1 MIDPKKIEQIAR
13 QVHES
18 MPKGLRD
25 LGEDVEK
32 KIRQVLQSQL
42 TRLDLVSRE
51 EFDVQTQV
59 LLRTREKLALL
70 EQRLNDLEN
79 RSPNQL
85 SGGQQQRVAIARSLC
100 MNPQVMLFDEVTAA
114 LDPEMVQEVLEV
126 IRDLAGSGMTLLIV
140 THELAFARAV
150 ADRIVFM
157 EKGQILEQ
165 GSPHQ
170 FFDNPRSQRARQ
182 FLAKFS
188 YTNVIKRKES
198 A

>member
-1 MIDPKKIEQIAR
+1 MTRKKIEQIAR

-70 EQRLNDLEN
+70 EQRLSELEN
-79 RSPNQL
+79 RPLN
-85 SGGQQQRVAIARSLC
+85 A
-100 MNPQVMLFDEVTAA
+100 PAA
-114 LDPEMVQEVLEV
+114 PDAE
-126 IRDLAGSGMTLLIV
+126 
-140 THELAFARAV
+140 
-150 ADRIVFM
+150 
-157 EKGQILEQ
+157 EKL
-165 GSPHQ
+165 
-170 FFDNPRSQRARQ
+170 
-182 FLAKFS
+182 
-188 YTNVIKRKES
+188 
-198 A
+198 

>member
-70 EQRLNDLEN
+70 EQRLNELES
-79 RSPNQL
+79 RS
-85 SGGQQQRVAIARSLC
+85 AIA
-100 MNPQVMLFDEVTAA
+100 P
-114 LDPEMVQEVLEV
+114 
-126 IRDLAGSGMTLLIV
+126 
-140 THELAFARAV
+140 V
-150 ADRIVFM
+150 APDAE
-157 EKGQILEQ
+157 EKQ
-165 GSPHQ
+165 
-170 FFDNPRSQRARQ
+170 
-182 FLAKFS
+182 
-188 YTNVIKRKES
+188 
-198 A
+198 

>member
-70 EQRLNDLEN
+70 EQRRNDLE
-79 RSPNQL
+79 S
-85 SGGQQQRVAIARSLC
+85 RSLSASAT
-100 MNPQVMLFDEVTAA
+100 PDAE
-114 LDPEMVQEVLEV
+114 
-126 IRDLAGSGMTLLIV
+126 
-140 THELAFARAV
+140 
-150 ADRIVFM
+150 
-157 EKGQILEQ
+157 EKQ
-165 GSPHQ
+165 
-170 FFDNPRSQRARQ
+170 
-182 FLAKFS
+182 
-188 YTNVIKRKES
+188 
-198 A
+198 

>member
-42 TRLDLVSRE
+42 TRLDLVGRE

-70 EQRLNDLEN
+70 EQRISELES
-79 RSPNQL
+79 R
-85 SGGQQQRVAIARSLC
+85 
-100 MNPQVMLFDEVTAA
+100 AA
-114 LDPEMVQEVLEV
+114 APTVE
-126 IRDLAGSGMTLLIV
+126 
-140 THELAFARAV
+140 
-150 ADRIVFM
+150 
-157 EKGQILEQ
+157 EKQ
-165 GSPHQ
+165 
-170 FFDNPRSQRARQ
+170 
-182 FLAKFS
+182 
-188 YTNVIKRKES
+188 
-198 A
+198 

>member
-70 EQRLNDLEN
+70 EQRISDLES
-79 RSPNQL
+79 R
-85 SGGQQQRVAIARSLC
+85 
-100 MNPQVMLFDEVTAA
+100 AA
-114 LDPEMVQEVLEV
+114 PPTVE
-126 IRDLAGSGMTLLIV
+126 
-140 THELAFARAV
+140 
-150 ADRIVFM
+150 
-157 EKGQILEQ
+157 EKQ
-165 GSPHQ
+165 
-170 FFDNPRSQRARQ
+170 
-182 FLAKFS
+182 
-188 YTNVIKRKES
+188 
-198 A
+198 